1 MPVAARTA
9 EAMEA
14 AMATAAATTRR
25 RPTAGPDR
33 LTVVLLTLAS
43 VLAVL
48 ALLAW
53 QLRTSVTVKT
63 SPPKIV
69 RRVEQTTIVET
80 VVGPS
85 QLRGSSVSESVSSS
99 SSSSI
104 PATRAS

>member
-1 MPVAARTA
+1 MAAT
-9 EAMEA
+9 A

-25 RPTAGPDR
+25 PGAAGPDR

-53 QLRTSVTVKT
+53 QLRAGPTVHT
-63 SPPKIV
+63 SPAKVV
-69 RRVEQTTIVET
+69 RRVYQTTIVET

-85 QLRGSSVSESVSSS
+85 QRSGSSVTQSVSSS
-99 SSSSI
+99 GSSSA

>member
-1 MPVAARTA
+1 MAAT
-9 EAMEA
+9 A
-14 AMATAAATTRR
+14 AMATAATTRR
-25 RPTAGPDR
+25 RGVAGPDR

-53 QLRTSVTVKT
+53 QLRTSAAGRMRPANV
-63 SPPKIV
+63 V
-69 RRVEQTTIVET
+69 RRVYQTTIVET

-85 QLRGSSVSESVSSS
+85 QRNGSSVARSVSSS
-99 SSSSI
+99 GSSYA